1 MVRKISLII
10 ITMLYISFNGLCY
23 AQSEGGRIESEPI
36 ATSMTI
42 RGSSIHIQ
50 HATGSVLEIF
60 SLTGSKVATY
70 KIDNDDKQIDLSL
83 RKGCY
88 IIKLGQTVRKIT
100 IP

>member
-1 MVRKISLII
+1 MVKKISFII
-10 ITMLYISFNGLCY
+10 IALFFMGMNGLCY
-23 AQSEGGRIESEPI
+23 AQTEGERIENELT
-36 ATSMTI
+36 ATTI
-42 RGSSIHIQ
+42 TVRGTNIHIQ
-50 HATGSVLEIF
+50 HATGKVLEIF